1 MTYRELTNTVLG
13 KFDTSSTD
21 ILFGFE
27 HLIRELGQLYEAIVE
42 QTSMVDSETYEVAK
56 KFPLIP
62 AKLLMMGLPF
72 ELMNGDI
79 SHVPIVWAK
88 AVLMELEH
96 LVGIKK
102 CLISARCGQP
112 FEEHHSFLM
121 NVHP

>member
-1 MTYRELTNTVLG
+1 LCFCVLYCEG
-13 KFDTSSTD
+13 LEDTENLDTSSTD

-79 SHVPIVWAK
+79 QCHVCSY
-88 AVLMELEH
+88 VLPTLEH
-96 LVGIKK
+96 EGLQ
-102 CLISARCGQP
+102 CR
-112 FEEHHSFLM
+112 
-121 NVHP
+121 